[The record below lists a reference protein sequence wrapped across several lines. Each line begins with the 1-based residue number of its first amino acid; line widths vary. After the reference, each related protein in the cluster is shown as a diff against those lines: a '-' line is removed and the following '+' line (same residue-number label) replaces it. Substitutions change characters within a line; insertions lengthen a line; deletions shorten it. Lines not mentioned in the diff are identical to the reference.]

1 MAQKSDVEAIE
12 EAYRAKL
19 NSLFDLLVRTMMDW
33 SDEANGEQ
41 RSLDQ
46 FNTGLRFARRA
57 RELALAA
64 VTPQDRMAASRAERT
79 NI

>member
-1 MAQKSDVEAIE
+1 MSEKSDVDAIE

-19 NSLFDLLVRTMMDW
+19 NSLFDTFVRTMMDW
-33 SDEANGEQ
+33 SGEANGEK

-46 FNTGLRFARRA
+46 FTRGVKFARRA

-64 VTPQDRMAASRAERT
+64 VATQGEVA
-79 NI
+79 